1 MILAQFVDLFQLPT
15 VGLLFPVGFPSTTV
29 EEVQALM
36 VEAKAS
42 KFSQLEMEQ
51 LLTRLKTML
60 ENISWQKKGILSH
73 AF

>member
-1 MILAQFVDLFQLPT
+1 MILTQFVDLFQLTT
-15 VGLLFPVGFPSTTV
+15 VGLLFPMGFPSTTV

-51 LLTRLKTML
+51 LLTRLQTML
-60 ENISWQKKGILSH
+60 ENISW
-73 AF
+73 

>member
-1 MILAQFVDLFQLPT
+1 MILAQFVGLFQLPT